1 MVYVMW
7 KILYEAK
14 KKGVRSPQL
23 QFRIPMAANQ
33 KNTGEQGGKMELPYI
48 GFADDTTALAE
59 SAEDLQTF
67 VQIMAD
73 VFKEY
78 HLILN
83 LDKTKTLVIN
93 NQNLNHTPN
102 TIVTINN
109 VPIQDVT
116 KFKILGALLSQN
128 PMQSNINEIGS
139 KIVMAQK
146 QFVRKKN
153 ILQNRKIFLQTR
165 VQILNATVRPVLV
178 YSLETMATTQEQLRK
193 IESFYIKLLRQM
205 IHNGMKRKENHSYVY
220 TNEQIMKITKTEPIK
235 DHILKLQKRFLG
247 HQIRLHNSNL
257 IKQIIFHEEQNAKT
271 GRPMNTLLKSCVTKM
286 EVDIHQFYRMAI
298 ERNL

>member
-1 MVYVMW
+1 MHNQQPIIVETGVMQGGTESALIYNLFMDYVMR
-7 KILYEAK
+7 KILYNAK
-14 KKGVRSPQL
+14 KKGLRSPQL

-73 VFKEY
+73 VFKEF

-102 TIVTINN
+102 TIVKIDN

-128 PMQSNINEIGS
+128 PMQSNMNEIGS

-153 ILQNRKIFLQTR
+153 ILQNRKIFLRTR
-165 VQILNATVRPVLV
+165 VQILNATVRPV
-178 YSLETMATTQEQLRK
+178 YRK
-193 IESFYIKLLRQM
+193 ARQ
-205 IHNGMKRKENHSYVY
+205 KPDCKY
-220 TNEQIMKITKTEPIK
+220 
-235 DHILKLQKRFLG
+235 
-247 HQIRLHNSNL
+247 
-257 IKQIIFHEEQNAKT
+257 
-271 GRPMNTLLKSCVTKM
+271 
-286 EVDIHQFYRMAI
+286 
-298 ERNL
+298 